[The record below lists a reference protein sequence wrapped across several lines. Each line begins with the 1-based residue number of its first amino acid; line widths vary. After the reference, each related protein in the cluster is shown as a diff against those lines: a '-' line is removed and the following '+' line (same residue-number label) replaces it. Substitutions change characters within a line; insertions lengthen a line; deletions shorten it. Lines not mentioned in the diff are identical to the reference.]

1 MNRIL
6 DRLGRF
12 AATHPWRTFAVWLVM
27 AVAVFGAAAAAGGQ
41 TQEDWDVPAAP
52 AQHGVDLLREHLPQS
67 GNTSAQVVVHD
78 DEPLAESELTA
89 LTDRL
94 AALDHVIGVTPPR
107 MSADGDT
114 ALLTVQYDV
123 PVTHRDVY
131 GHAEPLEEAIAPTQE
146 AGVQVVLGGDLPSTA
161 GGAMEGTGEL
171 IGIVVALLILLLM
184 FRAVVAAGLP
194 ILVAVAG
201 LAIGTAGITILCGL
215 MSVSPTAPTV
225 ATMVGLGVGIDY
237 ALLMLSRALEYRRAG
252 YSVVDA
258 AAAANVTAGR
268 SVVLAGTTV
277 LVSLLGLRLS
287 GLRTFSAFGFAT
299 AITVVAVMISALLLV
314 PAIFRLTH
322 RRIEPRAVRRARKVA
337 GQASASMLAA
347 PAPQP
352 AGRKHGARAERWAR
366 RVSAR
371 PLPWLLGAATVM
383 VLLAAPVLDMRTWPG
398 SGGDEVASS
407 PLRQSYDIITEE
419 YGPGANTPLM
429 FVAERDVVG
438 DQGIKEL
445 TADLAARDDLVNVAP
460 AVVSPDGEIALITA
474 ESVLRDNDERVAGQI
489 ADLRADL
496 PEGVDLAGMSVMYSD
511 IADILAD
518 RIWLVIGFV
527 VGISVLL
534 LMVMFRSVVI
544 PLKAAAMNLLSVLAA
559 YGTLTAVFQWGWG
572 QELLGLDHAL
582 PVSTWLPILMFAIL
596 FGLSMDYEV
605 FLLSRIRED
614 YERTGDARGSVAR
627 GLASTSRV
635 ITSAAAIM
643 VAVFLGFVAEEG
655 VVIKMIGFGMATAI
669 FLDATLVRMVLVPAT
684 MSLLGERNWWLP
696 GWLDR
701 ILPRVQVEAPD
712 PIPTPETAATP
723 VAAGSV
729 EGRELEPVG

>member
-1 MNRIL
+1 MNRTL

-12 AATHPWRTFAVWLVM
+12 SATHPWRAFAVWIVV
-27 AVAVFGAAAAAGGQ
+27 AVAAFGAAGAFGGQ

-78 DEPLAESELTA
+78 DQILAQSELAA

-94 AALDHVIGVTPPR
+94 AALDHVIAVTPPR

-114 ALLTVQYDV
+114 ALLTVQYNV

-131 GHAEPLEEAIAPTQE
+131 GHAEPLEQAIEPTQE
-146 AGVQVVLGGDLPSTA
+146 SGVQVVLGGELPSTA
-161 GGAMEGTGEL
+161 GGAMEGTGEI

-184 FRAVVAAGLP
+184 FRSVVAAGLP
-194 ILVAVAG
+194 IVVAITG
-201 LAIGTAGITILCGL
+201 LAIGAAGITVLCGL

-237 ALLMLSRALEYRRAG
+237 ALLMLSRALEYRRSG

-287 GLRTFSAFGFAT
+287 GLRTFEAFGFAT
-299 AITVVAVMISALLLV
+299 AITVVAVMVSALMLV

-322 RRIEPRAVRRARKVA
+322 RRIEPRAVRRAAKGKRVRP
-337 GQASASMLAA
+337 AA
-347 PAPQP
+347 LDKSERPV
-352 AGRKHGARAERWAR
+352 GARAQRWAQ

-371 PLPWLLGAATVM
+371 PLPWLIGAATVM

-398 SGGDEVASS
+398 SGGDEAPGSA
-407 PLRQSYDIITEE
+407 LRQSFDLVAEE
-419 YGPGANTPLM
+419 YGPGANTPMM
-429 FVAERDVVG
+429 FVAERDVLSDG
-438 DQGIKEL
+438 EL
-445 TADLAARDDLVNVAP
+445 DRLVADLGARDDLVNVSP
-460 AVVSPDGEIALITA
+460 PVVSPDGEIALVTA

-489 ADLRADL
+489 ASLRADL

-511 IADILAD
+511 IVDILAD

-527 VGISVLL
+527 VSISVLL

-559 YGTLTAVFQWGWG
+559 YGVLTAVFQWGWG
-572 QELLGLDHAL
+572 VELLGLDHAL

-643 VAVFLGFVAEEG
+643 VAVFLGFVAEDG

-701 ILPRVQVEAPD
+701 ILPKVHVEAPEPAPAVVRAVPGD
-712 PIPTPETAATP
+712 E
-723 VAAGSV
+723 
-729 EGRELEPVG
+729 RELEPVG

>member
-12 AATHPWRTFAVWLVM
+12 AATHPWRTFAVWLVL
-27 AVAVFGAAAAAGGQ
+27 AVAVFGVAAAAGGQ
-41 TQEDWDVPAAP
+41 TQEDWDVPEAP

-78 DEPLAESELTA
+78 DAPLAESELTA

-94 AALDHVIGVTPPR
+94 AALDHVITVTPPR

-131 GHAEPLEEAIAPTQE
+131 GHAEPLEGAVEPTQD
-146 AGVQVVLGGDLPSTA
+146 AGMQVVLGGELPSTA
-161 GGAMEGTGEL
+161 GSAMKGTGEI

-194 ILVAVAG
+194 VLVAVAG
-201 LAIGTAGITILCGL
+201 LAIGSAGITILCGL
-215 MSVSPTAPTV
+215 MSVSPFAPTV

-287 GLRTFSAFGFAT
+287 GLRTFEAFGFAT
-299 AITVVAVMISALLLV
+299 AITVVAVMVTALLLV

-322 RRIEPRAVRRARKVA
+322 RWIEPRAVRRARKGKRVRPA
-337 GQASASMLAA
+337 ALAKTER
-347 PAPQP
+347 PV
-352 AGRKHGARAERWAR
+352 GHRAERWAH

-398 SGGDEVASS
+398 SSGDEVPGSA
-407 PLRQSYDIITEE
+407 LRQSYDLIADE

-429 FVAERDVVG
+429 FVAERDVVS
-438 DQGIKEL
+438 DARIEEL
-445 TADLAARDDLVNVAP
+445 TADLAARDDIANVSP
-460 AVVSPDGEIALITA
+460 AVVSPDGEIALVTA
-474 ESVLRDNDERVAGQI
+474 ESVLRDSDERVAGQI
-489 ADLRADL
+489 ADLRAGL
-496 PEGVDLAGMSVMYSD
+496 PEGVDLAGTSVMYSD
-511 IADILAD
+511 IVDILAD

-527 VGISVLL
+527 VGLSVLL

-559 YGTLTAVFQWGWG
+559 YGVLTAVFQWGWG

-635 ITSAAAIM
+635 ITSAALIM
-643 VAVFLGFVAEEG
+643 VAVFLGFVTEEG

-701 ILPRVQVEAPD
+701 ILPKVQVEAPEPTRPAEPAD
-712 PIPTPETAATP
+712 PTPE
-723 VAAGSV
+723 
-729 EGRELEPVG
+729 RELEPVG

>member
-1 MNRIL
+1 MNRTL

-12 AATHPWRTFAVWLVM
+12 AATHPWRTFAVWLVI
-27 AVAVFGAAAAAGGQ
+27 AVAVFGVAGTAGGQ

-52 AQHGVDLLREHLPQS
+52 AQAGVDLLREHLPQS

-78 DEPLAESELTA
+78 DVPLAESELTA
-89 LTDRL
+89 LTTRL
-94 AALDHVIGVTPPR
+94 AELDHVIAVTPPR

-131 GHAEPLEEAIAPTQE
+131 GHAEPLEKAVEPTRD
-146 AGVQVVLGGDLPSTA
+146 AGVEVVLGGELPSTA
-161 GGAMEGTGEL
+161 GSAMKGTGEI

-184 FRAVVAAGLP
+184 FRSVVAAGLP
-194 ILVAVAG
+194 IVVAVAG
-201 LAIGTAGITILCGL
+201 LAIGAAGITVLCGL
-215 MSVSPTAPTV
+215 MSVSPFAPTV

-252 YSVVDA
+252 FSVVDA

-287 GLRTFSAFGFAT
+287 GLATFAAFGFAT
-299 AITVVAVMISALLLV
+299 AITVVAVMVTALLLV

-322 RRIEPRAVRRARKVA
+322 RWIEPRAVRRERKA
-337 GQASASMLAA
+337 
-347 PAPQP
+347 
-352 AGRKHGARAERWAR
+352 AGRLARGLAPLDHRNSRAEGWAR
-366 RVSAR
+366 RVAGR
-371 PLPWLLGAATVM
+371 PLPWLIGAATVM

-398 SGGDEVASS
+398 SGGDEAPGSA
-407 PLRQSYDIITEE
+407 LRQSFDLIAEE
-419 YGPGANTPLM
+419 YGPGANTPYL
-429 FVAERDVVG
+429 FVVDNQEAGTKAVG
-438 DQGIKEL
+438 EL
-445 TADLAARDDLVNVAP
+445 TAALSARDDLVNVAP
-460 AVVSPDGEIALITA
+460 AVVSPDGEITLVTA

-496 PEGVDLAGMSVMYSD
+496 PEGVELAGSSVMFSD
-511 IADILAD
+511 IVDILAD

-527 VGISVLL
+527 VLISVLL

-559 YGTLTAVFQWGWG
+559 YGVLTAVFQWGWG
-572 QELLGLDHAL
+572 QELLGLDHAM

-614 YERTGDARGSVAR
+614 YVRTGDARGSVAR

-635 ITSAAAIM
+635 ITSAALIM
-643 VAVFLGFVAEEG
+643 VAVFLGFVTEEG
-655 VVIKMIGFGMATAI
+655 VVIKMIGFGMAVAI
-669 FLDATLVRMVLVPAT
+669 FLDATVVRMVLVPAT
-684 MSLLGERNWWLP
+684 MSLLGDRNWWLP

-701 ILPRVQVEAPD
+701 ILPKVEVEAPE
-712 PIPTPETAATP
+712 PAPAATP
-723 VAAGSV
+723 TTGPAPD
-729 EGRELEPVG
+729 RELEPVG